1 MPANI
6 RTKTKYPGVY
16 YIMGISVEGKPE
28 KIYYIRYRRDG
39 ELIEEKAG
47 RQTQNNMTPAKAN
60 SIRNDR
66 IKGNEPS
73 NKAKREAEAA
83 AKKSEE
89 SKWTIQKLSEE
100 YFKGRPDGK
109 SRNTDQGRYDNYL
122 KSEFG
127 EKEPIEIA
135 PLDVDRLRIRLSK
148 KLKPQTVTHIL
159 NLLIWI
165 TNYGAANNLSAA
177 LPFKVKK
184 PKVDNKKTEFLSPD
198 ELKRYL
204 AAIEAD
210 TDPQVRGTMK
220 LALFTGMR
228 RSEILKLRW
237 RDIDFE
243 RGFITIRNPKGGQ
256 EENVPMN
263 DDARNVL
270 KSIGR
275 SRSPYVFPGRRKGH
289 RVDIKN
295 GISRIRKAANLPK
308 GFRPL
313 HGLRHQFA
321 SMLASSGQVDMYT
334 LQKLLTHKD
343 PRMTQRYS
351 HLRDETLKKASGL
364 AGTLVGEAVAEKTE
378 KNKKKVV
385 NLEDHTQ

>member
-16 YIMGISVEGKPE
+16 FIMGTSVEGKPE

-39 ELIEEKAG
+39 KMIEEKAG
-47 RQTQNNMTPAKAN
+47 RQHQNKMTPAKAN
-60 SIRNDR
+60 NIRSER
-66 IKGNEPS
+66 IKGKAPS
-73 NKAKREAEAA
+73 NRAKREAKAA
-83 AKKSEE
+83 AKKAEKT
-89 SKWTIQKLSEE
+89 KWTIQKLSEA
-100 YFKGRPDGK
+100 YFKGRPEGK

-122 KSEFG
+122 KSKFG
-127 EKEPIEIA
+127 EKEPHEIA

-165 TNYGAANNLSAA
+165 TNYGAANNLSAP

-184 PKVDNKKTEFLSPD
+184 PQVDNKKTEFLAPD

-204 AAIEAD
+204 NAIDAE
-210 TDPQVRGTMK
+210 TDLQVRGAIK

-228 RSEILKLRW
+228 RSEILKLKW

-256 EENVPMN
+256 DEIVPMN
-263 DDARNVL
+263 DDARGVL
-270 KSIGR
+270 ESINR
-275 SRSPYVFPGRRKGH
+275 SRSSYVFPGRRKGH

-295 GISRIRKAANLPK
+295 GIARIRKAANLPK

-364 AGTLVGEAVAEKTE
+364 AGTLVDEAVAETDEATE
-378 KNKKKVV
+378 KKVV
-385 NLEDHTQ
+385 QLDSKQ

>member
-16 YIMGISVEGKPE
+16 YIMGTSVEGKPE

-39 ELIEEKAG
+39 QMIEEKAG
-47 RQTQNNMTPAKAN
+47 RQTQNDMTPAKAN
-60 SIRNDR
+60 GIRNDR
-66 IKGNEPS
+66 IKGNELS
-73 NKAKREAEAA
+73 NKAQREADAA
-83 AKKSEE
+83 AKKAEE

-100 YFKGRPDGK
+100 YFKGRPAGK
-109 SRNTDQGRYDNYL
+109 SRKTDQGRYDNHL
-122 KSEFG
+122 KSQFG
-127 EKEPIEIA
+127 EKEPHAIA
-135 PLDVDRLRIRLSK
+135 PLDVDRLRIRLLK

-165 TNYGAANNLSAA
+165 TNYGTANNLSAP

-204 AAIEAD
+204 DAIDAD
-210 TDPQVRGTMK
+210 PDPQVKAVMK

-228 RSEILKLRW
+228 RSELLKLKW

-256 EENVPMN
+256 DEIVPMN
-263 DDARNVL
+263 DDARTVL
-270 KSIGR
+270 ESINRTR
-275 SRSPYVFPGRRKGH
+275 SSYVFPGRRKGH

-295 GISRIRKAANLPK
+295 GIARIRKAANLPK

-351 HLRDETLKKASGL
+351 HLRDETLKSASGL
-364 AGTLVGEAVAEKTE
+364 AGTLVGEAVAEKDDETE
-378 KNKKKVV
+378 EKVV
-385 NLEDHTQ
+385 NLEDHR

>member
-6 RTKTKYPGVY
+6 RTKTRYPGVY
-16 YIMGISVEGKPE
+16 YIMGTSTEGKPE

-39 ELIEEKAG
+39 KMIEEKAG
-47 RQTQNNMTPAKAN
+47 RQYQNDMTPARAN
-60 SIRNDR
+60 NIRSNR
-66 IKGNEPS
+66 IIGKEPS
-73 NKAKREAEAA
+73 NKEDREAKAA
-83 AKKSEE
+83 AKAAEK

-100 YFKGRPDGK
+100 YFKGRPEGK
-109 SRNTDQGRYDNYL
+109 SRNTDQGRYDNHL

-127 EKEPIEIA
+127 KREPHEIA
-135 PLDVDRLRIRLSK
+135 PLDVDRLRIRMSK
-148 KLKPQTVTHIL
+148 KRKPQTVTHIL

-165 TNYGAANNLSAA
+165 TNYGAANNLSAP

-184 PKVDNKKTEFLSPD
+184 PKVDNKRTEFLSPD
-198 ELKRYL
+198 ELKGYL
-204 AAIEAD
+204 DAIEAD
-210 TDPQVRGTMK
+210 TDPQVRGAMK

-228 RSEILKLRW
+228 RSEILKMKW

-256 EENVPMN
+256 DEVVPMN
-263 DDARNVL
+263 DDARGVL
-270 KSIGR
+270 ESINR

-295 GISRIRKAANLPK
+295 GIARIRKATNLPK
-308 GFRPL
+308 EFRPL

-351 HLRDETLKKASGL
+351 HLRDETLKRASGL
-364 AGTLVGEAVAEKTE
+364 AGTLIGKAVADNNDENIVKMGVK
-378 KNKKKVV
+378 KN
-385 NLEDHTQ
+385 EG